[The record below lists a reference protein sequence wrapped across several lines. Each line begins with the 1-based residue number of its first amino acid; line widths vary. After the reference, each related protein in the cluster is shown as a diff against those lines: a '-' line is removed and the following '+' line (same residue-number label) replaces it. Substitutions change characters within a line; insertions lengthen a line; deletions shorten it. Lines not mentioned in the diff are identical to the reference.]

1 MLFTEA
7 PRPRRRLRGFAIS
20 AVCHGCLLALL
31 VSLRPVVPL
40 TRPVQ
45 ERTEHYSIRFVRLQ
59 MLPASREE
67 ARTPGR
73 GARAAIAAPSR
84 TGARTR
90 AGAPPHASEPAP
102 AALASTRHR
111 PFELPPIAHVNPV
124 KQTLVQLDLPPDI
137 VLRHEIPLPPVLI
150 WTQTELPKLPR
161 RPFVAPAVR
170 QVTSKV
176 KQQNLPAAPSLTAPN
191 TAVSVAD
198 LKISETTINN
208 APRLPRPPANAP
220 PVRMP
225 VAPEIDKMPQIAL
238 SDPAQASPAN
248 VISLPE
254 TDLHASGPIV
264 ALPPANQ
271 IAKADIASGA
281 SGAGAGTG
289 SKPGFGNGPESATN
303 ANGNGSGT
311 GAASGDGHSGAAVTA
326 SATPGNRSGAANGYS
341 VSASGGGDAPAG
353 SGEGL
358 TGNLPGVTR
367 ITLPKEGKF
376 GVVVQGSATAQKY
389 PQSAGALSGKIVYTV
404 YLRVGL
410 RKNWILQ
417 YCLPANAD
425 ASPRIAGTRTPLEAP
440 WPFLIMRPDSLGSD
454 DPDYV
459 MVHGMITAAGHFDQ
473 LAMVF
478 PDELERREL
487 LMSSL
492 KLWAFRPA
500 SRDGVNTSVEVLLI
514 IPRQTE

>member
-1 MLFTEA
+1 M
-7 PRPRRRLRGFAIS
+7 
-20 AVCHGCLLALL
+20 CHVCLLALL
-31 VSLRPVVPL
+31 LSLRPAMTPL

-45 ERTEHYSIRFVRLQ
+45 ERRGRYSIRFVRLQ
-59 MLPASREE
+59 MLPRTEE
-67 ARTPGR
+67 RAGSGNP

-84 TGARTR
+84 TRLR
-90 AGAPPHASEPAP
+90 AQPHASEPAP
-102 AALASTRHR
+102 ATLASTHHR

-137 VLRHEIPLPPVLI
+137 ILRHEIPLPPVLI
-150 WTQTELPKLPR
+150 WTQTDLPKLPK

-198 LKISETTINN
+198 LKISEATINN
-208 APRLPRPPANAP
+208 APRLPRPPSNAP
-220 PVRMP
+220 PVHIP
-225 VAPEIDKMPQIAL
+225 VPREIDKMPQIAL
-238 SDPAQASPAN
+238 SDPTQASPAN

-281 SGAGAGTG
+281 SGTG
-289 SKPGFGNGPESATN
+289 IADKPESGSGPESN
-303 ANGNGSGT
+303 ANGSGSVAKTGPGT
-311 GAASGDGHSGAAVTA
+311 SGD
-326 SATPGNRSGAANGYS
+326 RSGVGRGYS
-341 VSASGGGDAPAG
+341 VSASGGGDAPVG
-353 SGEGL
+353 SGDRLGES
-358 TGNLPGVTR
+358 LPGVTR
-367 ITLPKEGKF
+367 ITLPKEGKY
-376 GVVVQGSATAQKY
+376 GVVVLGSATAQQY
-389 PQSAGALSGKIVYTV
+389 PQSVGALSGKVVYTV

-425 ASPRIAGTRTPLEAP
+425 LATRMPGTRTPLEAP
-440 WPFLIMRPDSLGSD
+440 WPFLIMRPDNLGSD

-459 MVHGMITAAGHFDQ
+459 MVHGMITAGGHFDQ

-478 PDELERREL
+478 PDELERRDL

-500 SRDGVNTSVEVLLI
+500 TRDGVNTSVEVLLI
-514 IPRQTE
+514 IPRETE